1 MTVVILALLG
11 GVVGGAF
18 LSDFGGFVLGAVV
31 GGLAGW
37 VADLAGRVRM
47 LERRLEARKTSD
59 ARAPAT
65 EAPPARVAPVVAP
78 PAPVVRSAEPA
89 QPASTDA
96 TLAPQPAVD
105 APRVASAP
113 AVPAAAPAGRAAP
126 RRPIQPS
133 AFDVLLANIWRW
145 FTTGNVPVKVGVVL
159 SLFGVGFLVKEG
171 IDREWLVLPLELRL
185 MFVALFGIGLLVLG
199 WRLRT
204 RQRTYALSVQGG
216 GIGVLYLTIYA
227 SFALYHLLPPALAF
241 ALLVAITAA
250 AGVLAV
256 LQDARALAVFGI
268 LGGFLAPVLVSTGS
282 GNHVALFS
290 YCLLYTSDAADE

>member
-11 GVVGGAF
+11 GVVGGAL

-47 LERRLEARKTSD
+47 LERRLEARKTAD
-59 ARAPAT
+59 ARAPAA
-65 EAPPARVAPVVAP
+65 EAPPARAAQVAAP
-78 PAPVVRSAEPA
+78 PAAAVRSAEPA
-89 QPASTDA
+89 PLASTA
-96 TLAPQPAVD
+96 VPPAPQPAAD
-105 APRVASAP
+105 EPRVAPAPAAP
-113 AVPAAAPAGRAAP
+113 AVAAPASRAAP
-126 RRPIQPS
+126 RRPVQPS
-133 AFDVLLANIWRW
+133 AFDALLAKVWRW

-171 IDREWLVLPLELRL
+171 IDREWLVLPLEVRL

-204 RQRTYALSVQGG
+204 RQRVYALSVQGG

-227 SFALYHLLPPALAF
+227 SFALYQPLAGLRSRSRCSWPSRRPPACWPCCRMRARSRCSAF
-241 ALLVAITAA
+241 SAASWRPCSCRRAPAITSRCSATT
-250 AGVLAV
+250 
-256 LQDARALAVFGI
+256 R
-268 LGGFLAPVLVSTGS
+268 
-282 GNHVALFS
+282 
-290 YCLLYTSDAADE
+290 C